1 MNPRKTAVSLLLRQ
15 EADGTYVNLMLD
27 ASPPSMAASDRA
39 LLTALLYGVTERRLT
54 LDYAIATFT
63 KKPAE
68 ALSPHTRALLRLGL
82 YQLYFMDKIPPFAA
96 VAETVEL
103 AAHRGEAALLNAVLR
118 RASREAMPLPPR
130 ERNLARYLSI
140 AASFPLPTVR
150 FFLSLYGEDEA
161 ERLLTAFNAEK
172 KITLRVNDMK
182 TTREGYMTALSERG
196 VCAEA
201 TAYAPHGVRI
211 AGKSPVR
218 ELYGYGDGLFYVQ
231 DEASQIAGEALS
243 AEAGMRILD
252 LCAAPGGKS
261 MYAAIR
267 ARDRAEICA
276 RDLHESKLS
285 LIADTARRLSLS
297 SVRVEAR
304 DARFLS
310 DADLGAYDA
319 VICDVPCSGLG
330 VFGKKPDLRYADI
343 HTRFRELVPLQ
354 REILRAAV
362 RAVRP
367 GGVILYSTCTLN
379 PAENGECVRAVLAAH
394 PELSLEPFTVGELV
408 TDGETTLLPHIHGTD
423 GFYMARIRKALL

>member
-1 MNPRKTAVSLLLRQ
+1 MSPRRTAVSLLLRQ

-27 ASPPSMAASDRA
+27 GSLSMTASDRA

-63 KKPAE
+63 KKPVE

-96 VAETVEL
+96 VSETVAL

-140 AASFPLPTVR
+140 AQSFPLPTVR
-150 FFLSLYGEDEA
+150 FFLSLYGEDETD
-161 ERLLTAFNAEK
+161 RLLTAFNAEK
-172 KITLRVNDMK
+172 RLTLRVNDMK
-182 TTREGYMTALSERG
+182 TTRESYIAALSERG
-196 VCAEA
+196 IRAEA
-201 TAYAPHGVRI
+201 TTYAPHGVRI
-211 AGKSPVR
+211 AESCPVR
-218 ELYGYGDGLFYVQ
+218 ELYGYGEGLFYVQ
-231 DEASQIAGEALS
+231 DEASQIACEALS
-243 AEAGMRILD
+243 VEAGMRILD

-261 MYAAIR
+261 VYAAIR
-267 ARDRAEICA
+267 ARDRAEIFA

-285 LIADTARRLSLS
+285 LIRDTASRLSLS

-304 DARFLS
+304 DARLS
-310 DADLGAYDA
+310 SDTDLGAYDA

-330 VFGKKPDLRYADI
+330 VFGKKPDLRYADVSE
-343 HTRFRELVPLQ
+343 RFRELIPLQ
-354 REILRAAV
+354 GEILRTAV

-379 PAENGECVRAVLAAH
+379 PDENGERVRAVLRENPA
-394 PELSLEPFTVGELV
+394 LSLEPFTVGGLH
-408 TDGETTLLPHIHGTD
+408 TDGELTLLPHIHGTD